1 MVTTYVRFNRTGN
14 SIDSILWSGGTGT
27 FTPTGATFTPGTY
40 FNLKLL
46 VDRATSNVRICKDG
60 VQIFETT
67 DGSGTTGGNNV
78 SNMVFQQVT
87 GSGQTANN
95 TFFADDLNVTYTPS
109 YNCDGSLPQ
118 HTVTSSI
125 GTPAGSISPLGA
137 QSVNEGDSIAFT
149 LTPDAG
155 FRIDTVGG
163 TCAGSLAG
171 DTYTVSNVLAD
182 CDVVANFAADI
193 VTHTVTAVVGTGSGT
208 ITPPSAVVNDGDTTA
223 FTVTAD
229 AGSHIDTVTG
239 CGGTLAGNTY
249 TTGAITSD
257 CTVTANFAVNTTPQ
271 PAFFNGAL
279 TTSSPT
285 FANPGGSTSGTG
297 VQYYCAQEFTVDTSG
312 SYTLESTSPNTTGT
326 PSSALDTYLRL
337 YANTFNP
344 GSPGAGQASNDDFTG
359 TLTVLPGPYAGT
371 VTATATGFQGTQP
384 GSRITSTLTAGTT
397 YYLVNT
403 SFRSTNYVPTAGEG
417 RPTGP
422 YYTGIGGPGTVTLV
436 GTTCSATTVTHT
448 VTAVVGT
455 GTGTIT
461 PPSAVVNEGD
471 TTAFTVTAGSGFH
484 IDTVT
489 GCSGTLAGNTYTTGP
504 VTADCTVTA
513 NFAADG
519 ANPPSATVTPNSLS
533 FTVREDETG
542 SQTLNIAN
550 AAGSNMLTFAITGQ
564 ASRPARLVP
573 YMTKDRHAHAMLRST
588 GMRLVRA
595 GGAAHASPAPW
606 SPMGPDGSVT
616 FQADD
621 GSYETSVAWTDAAGT
636 TQNTSLWLNRYT
648 ATGALTI
655 DTVSIEWPNAASANG
670 NVTGKTVNVVA
681 YYDADGDGDP
691 SNAVRLGGNTP
702 VTINGPDV
710 FENYPTNF
718 AVPGAG
724 DVYLGFVDTFAAG
737 GTTPV
742 LYSAA
747 LDESG
752 NPNLGWV
759 AAMSTGDA
767 DVDVLGN
774 NDNIGTLDGL
784 SLGAL
789 SGVWMVR
796 GTTTSGGATCA
807 GAAVAWLSASPAN
820 GLVAG
825 GANTNVTITANP
837 SADGLAPGSYTAM
850 LCVAT
855 NDPAHALIGVPVAL
869 TVTPAPV
876 VPCSAADT
884 IFCDGFDPA
893 AGPFTQPIQD
903 PSFEETTDDASSNPY
918 WDGSDSNAPGD
929 TPFWSNLARTG
940 TFAAWGGGWR
950 GPGTQEWSQ
959 TVTIASGGPR
969 WLNYWR
975 NVTLAP
981 NGTATLAIA
990 VDGTV
995 VSTTDIVANGTDAD
1009 WTNVSVDLGAY
1020 ADNGTHEVKFTYT
1033 ATGSED
1039 GNCFVDDITIDE
1051 QQGSTR

>member
-1 MVTTYVRFNRTGN
+1 
-14 SIDSILWSGGTGT
+14 
-27 FTPTGATFTPGTY
+27 
-40 FNLKLL
+40 
-46 VDRATSNVRICKDG
+46 
-60 VQIFETT
+60 
-67 DGSGTTGGNNV
+67 
-78 SNMVFQQVT
+78 
-87 GSGQTANN
+87 
-95 TFFADDLNVTYTPS
+95 
-109 YNCDGSLPQ
+109 
-118 HTVTSSI
+118 
-125 GTPAGSISPLGA
+125 
-137 QSVNEGDSIAFT
+137 
-149 LTPDAG
+149 
-155 FRIDTVGG
+155 
-163 TCAGSLAG
+163 
-171 DTYTVSNVLAD
+171 
-182 CDVVANFAADI
+182 
-193 VTHTVTAVVGTGSGT
+193 
-208 ITPPSAVVNDGDTTA
+208 
-223 FTVTAD
+223 
-229 AGSHIDTVTG
+229 
-239 CGGTLAGNTY
+239 
-249 TTGAITSD
+249 
-257 CTVTANFAVNTTPQ
+257 
-271 PAFFNGAL
+271 
-279 TTSSPT
+279 
-285 FANPGGSTSGTG
+285 
-297 VQYYCAQEFTVDTSG
+297 
-312 SYTLESTSPNTTGT
+312 
-326 PSSALDTYLRL
+326 
-337 YANTFNP
+337 
-344 GSPGAGQASNDDFTG
+344 
-359 TLTVLPGPYAGT
+359 
-371 VTATATGFQGTQP
+371 
-384 GSRITSTLTAGTT
+384 
-397 YYLVNT
+397 
-403 SFRSTNYVPTAGEG
+403 
-417 RPTGP
+417 
-422 YYTGIGGPGTVTLV
+422 
-436 GTTCSATTVTHT
+436 
-448 VTAVVGT
+448 
-455 GTGTIT
+455 
-461 PPSAVVNEGD
+461 
-471 TTAFTVTAGSGFH
+471 
-484 IDTVT
+484 
-489 GCSGTLAGNTYTTGP
+489 
-504 VTADCTVTA
+504 
-513 NFAADG
+513 
-519 ANPPSATVTPNSLS
+519 
-533 FTVREDETG
+533 
-542 SQTLNIAN
+542 
-550 AAGSNMLTFAITGQ
+550 MLTFAITGQ

-903 PSFEETTDDASSNPY
+903 PSFEETTEDAGVNPE
-918 WDGSDSNAPGD
+918 WESLDGNPDADG
-929 TPFWSNLARTG
+929 G
-940 TFAAWGGGWR
+940 TTFYSEENFDIPTHSGGFAAWFGGWGGGVE
-950 GPGTQEWSQ
+950 TQHFAQSVPLPE
-959 TVTIASGGPR
+959 GGPLY
-969 WLNYWR
+969 LNYWR
-975 NVTLAP
+975 FV
-981 NGTATLAIA
+981 
-990 VDGTV
+990 VDGPDV
-995 VSTTDIVANGTDAD
+995 PSNLV
-1009 WTNVSVDLGAY
+1009 VSVDGVAVQTTDLSTQLDDDYVLQSIDISAY
-1020 ADNGTHEVKFTYT
+1020 ADGGSHVIRFEYHYDD
-1033 ATGSED
+1033 TGSTD
-1039 GNCFVDDITIDE
+1039 GDTLIDDVTIDR
-1051 QQGSTR
+1051 TPTPIAH

>member
-1 MVTTYVRFNRTGN
+1 
-14 SIDSILWSGGTGT
+14 
-27 FTPTGATFTPGTY
+27 
-40 FNLKLL
+40 
-46 VDRATSNVRICKDG
+46 
-60 VQIFETT
+60 
-67 DGSGTTGGNNV
+67 
-78 SNMVFQQVT
+78 
-87 GSGQTANN
+87 
-95 TFFADDLNVTYTPS
+95 
-109 YNCDGSLPQ
+109 
-118 HTVTSSI
+118 
-125 GTPAGSISPLGA
+125 
-137 QSVNEGDSIAFT
+137 
-149 LTPDAG
+149 
-155 FRIDTVGG
+155 
-163 TCAGSLAG
+163 
-171 DTYTVSNVLAD
+171 
-182 CDVVANFAADI
+182 
-193 VTHTVTAVVGTGSGT
+193 
-208 ITPPSAVVNDGDTTA
+208 
-223 FTVTAD
+223 
-229 AGSHIDTVTG
+229 VTG

-550 AAGSNMLTFAITGQ
+550 AAGSDPLTFAITGQ

-903 PSFEETTDDASSNPY
+903 PSFEETTEDAGVNPE
-918 WDGSDSNAPGD
+918 WESLDGNPDADG
-929 TPFWSNLARTG
+929 G
-940 TFAAWGGGWR
+940 TTFYSEENFDIPTHSGGFAAWFGGWGGGVE
-950 GPGTQEWSQ
+950 TQHFAQS
-959 TVTIASGGPR
+959 VPLPDGGPLY
-969 WLNYWR
+969 LNYWR
-975 NVTLAP
+975 FV
-981 NGTATLAIA
+981 
-990 VDGTV
+990 VDGPDV
-995 VSTTDIVANGTDAD
+995 PSNLV
-1009 WTNVSVDLGAY
+1009 VSVDGVAVQTTDLSTQLDDDYVLQSIDISAY
-1020 ADNGTHEVKFTYT
+1020 ADGGSHVIRFEYHYDD
-1033 ATGSED
+1033 TGSTD
-1039 GNCFVDDITIDE
+1039 GDTLIDDVTIDR
-1051 QQGSTR
+1051 TPTPIAH